1 VTSYPRIVIFTT
13 SSSVTARNSYLSLGK
28 LIDPSRTFVE
38 SMRCPCPSNLS
49 RRERRPV
56 AADEAS
62 SPPPPAIVG
71 AAYLAALRHNPT
83 SQAALRHL
91 PSHVTSIRVSLR
103 DFRRWFFE
111 LRLPW
116 FVPAGSRQLAVKEE
130 AIAAVFSRA
139 AVRRRERCFVI
150 LLRQRR
156 GKATVPST
164 LTAYRTGMSATP
176 KLPFGS
182 VRNVKDGC
190 GILQPDGRA
199 WRTHSPT
206 IWPPCVG
213 QQTG

>member
-1 VTSYPRIVIFTT
+1 
-13 SSSVTARNSYLSLGK
+13 
-28 LIDPSRTFVE
+28 
-38 SMRCPCPSNLS
+38 MRCPCPSNIS
-49 RRERRPV
+49 RRENERRPV
-56 AADEAS
+56 ALYEAS
-62 SPPPPAIVG
+62 SPPPPARVG

-116 FVPAGSRQLAVKEE
+116 FVPAGSRQRAVKEE

-164 LTAYRTGMSATP
+164 LPAYRNA
-176 KLPFGS
+176 KAS
-182 VRNVKDGC
+182 VRFRSPAN
-190 GILQPDGRA
+190 ILF
-199 WRTHSPT
+199 
-206 IWPPCVG
+206 
-213 QQTG
+213 